1 VRWGASPEA
10 VGLTAEKLT
19 ADPNTVLIYAYF
31 GRADERNRTAS
42 LLITSELF
50 HR

>member
-1 VRWGASPEA
+1 
-10 VGLTAEKLT
+10 
-19 ADPNTVLIYAYF
+19 VLIYAYF